1 MATQEE
7 LIRLQAEY
15 EENLKRSQEI
25 ERQAQITRN
34 AQSAEIARLGM
45 FDELGINSFDR
56 QFYKN
61 AEDQAFQNNAIYGQ
75 QRPVSQENPP
85 VPQQFNGQLGMPV
98 SSAGFSGNLFG
109 QTPQPAPVEDIASNG
124 VGLLNEIISKRR
136 GKLSSSNP
144 NQNFQTP
151 MLQDQQSQNILGQD
165 VNNAIQALGSPAAP
179 NQLTSMD
186 PLRPQS
192 QMEIAAAQQKP
203 TISSNI
209 AEKMLSDNRFSLSSG
224 DNGLGLGS
232 TIKFKDTDTQVSAKQ
247 LINNQE
253 KLSKNYGS
261 PKHYENTFGNGEFM
275 LALAMGFNN
284 LRTFPNAQWG
294 QFLQGQM
301 QDISAQKKATNNANW
316 FVSKGRE
323 DLAEAVFNGLPME
336 QALAEYNRKPDETF
350 RELTAEEYKAMS
362 HDPLVN
368 GRIQVSETTGRRYGY
383 GSKPPVTN
391 VEIDMGGTGK
401 YADKL
406 GEKFAES
413 DVELA
418 SKAVKAPQRI
428 SALNATASAITEG
441 AVSQGKDGFLTGP
454 LAGFR
459 QGVDKF
465 LVAFGDRSPIRINRL
480 TDAELID
487 ATLGADVFGA
497 IGELGI
503 GARGLDTPAE
513 REFLRQVLTG
523 TIETTP
529 SALLY
534 LAYLRQKIQS
544 RTAEQYNSL
553 FDSGAY
559 GQMGAQRGMTRIE
572 IPESIFGEGFT
583 SFDDAKRWLAN
594 KKKEYANKNIEGA
607 VSPGGSGSFTDDDG
621 TEYDIERVD

>member
-441 AVSQGKDGFLTGP
+441 AVSQGQDGFLTGP